1 MSRVGVLGGSFDPP
15 HAGHLMIAQEAGE
28 RVGLD
33 RVLFVPAG
41 EQWLKEGQDV
51 APATHRL
58 AMTHLLVGAEATFAV
73 SDVEVTRP
81 GPSYTV
87 DTLRILREE
96 SPPDTEFFFILGED
110 AVADLP
116 RWHRPQELVSLCE
129 FIAMPRMSQAG
140 RPDLTAAYAA
150 IPGLRDKVTILE
162 DAPRMDISSS
172 RVRQLL
178 ASGSE
183 PSRRRAEPGRQIHH
197 RAPPIRTRRGSY
209 SSSVLRNPSSLR
221 QRGRVLAHRVNI
233 TGRPSRF
240 SMSGRTRTP
249 TSLSDCPP
257 FPTTMPL

>member
-33 RVLFVPAG
+33 TVLFVPAG

-96 SPPDTEFFFILGED
+96 SPPDTEFYFILGED

-129 FIAMPRMSQAG
+129 FIAMPRMGQAG
-140 RPDLTAAYAA
+140 RPDMSAAYAA
-150 IPGLRDKVTILE
+150 IPGLKERVNILE

-178 ASGSE
+178 ASGSDLRGVV
-183 PSRRRAEPGRQIHH
+183 PNPVVKYITARRLYGP
-197 RAPPIRTRRGSY
+197 
-209 SSSVLRNPSSLR
+209 
-221 QRGRVLAHRVNI
+221 
-233 TGRPSRF
+233 RPA
-240 SMSGRTRTP
+240 TTP
-249 TSLSDCPP
+249 QAS
-257 FPTTMPL
+257 

>member
-33 RVLFVPAG
+33 TVLFVPAG

-87 DTLRILREE
+87 DTLRILREK

-116 RWHRPQELVSLCE
+116 RWYRPQELVTLCE
-129 FIAMPRMSQAG
+129 FIAMPRSGDMG
-140 RPDLTAAYAA
+140 RPDLTAAYDT

-178 ASGSE
+178 ANG
-183 PSRRRAEPGRQIHH
+183 A
-197 RAPPIRTRRGSY
+197 
-209 SSSVLRNPSSLR
+209 
-221 QRGRVLAHRVNI
+221 
-233 TGRPSRF
+233 
-240 SMSGRTRTP
+240 
-249 TSLSDCPP
+249 SLSGVVPDPVVKYITAHCLYGQGAAAIPQAS
-257 FPTTMPL
+257 